1 MVGCA
6 GWHTSLPSRAFRV
19 MCSSLDVF
27 QAVSQIVLSHMI
39 NLALDKSRIS
49 KMEGDQKQREVAIIC
64 NILGFLICL

>member
-1 MVGCA
+1 
-6 GWHTSLPSRAFRV
+6 

-49 KMEGDQKQREVAIIC
+49 KMEGDQKQREVGCTEDINTIQQSTVLYIFNAYNSYYSIMHQ
-64 NILGFLICL
+64 

>member
-1 MVGCA
+1 
-6 GWHTSLPSRAFRV
+6 

>member
-6 GWHTSLPSRAFRV
+6 GWHTSLLSRAFRV